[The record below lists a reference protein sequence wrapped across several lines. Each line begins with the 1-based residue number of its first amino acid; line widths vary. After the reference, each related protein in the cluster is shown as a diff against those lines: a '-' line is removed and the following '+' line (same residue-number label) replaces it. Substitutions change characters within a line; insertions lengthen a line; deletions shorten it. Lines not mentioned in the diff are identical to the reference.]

1 MHVGRRSCGRTTWM
15 EVGLLPTGRRY
26 LGAPELE
33 LVEGRPSE
41 EVEEGA

>member
-1 MHVGRRSCGRTTWM
+1 MHVGRQNCGRSTWT
-15 EVGLLPTGRRY
+15 EVELFPMVLGY

-33 LVEGRPSE
+33 LVEGQPLG